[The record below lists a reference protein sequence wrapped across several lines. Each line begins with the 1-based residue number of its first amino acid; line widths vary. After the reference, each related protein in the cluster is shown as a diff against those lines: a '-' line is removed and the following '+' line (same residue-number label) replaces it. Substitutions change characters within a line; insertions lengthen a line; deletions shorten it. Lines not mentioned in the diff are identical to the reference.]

1 MASMEK
7 KWLEIPLTQILRFK
21 PYRKLLVC
29 VYILYSHENISLD
42 EIQMKLNTEEYYKD
56 FKRLWCSCAKQELSE
71 DTVFTFENWKR
82 HVANNSKVIDYLHS
96 KTRRI

>member
-1 MASMEK
+1 MANMEK

-29 VYILYSHENISLD
+29 IYILYSHENITLD
-42 EIQMKLNTEEYYKD
+42 EIQMKLNTEEYFKD
-56 FKRLWCSCAKQELSE
+56 FKRLWCSCAKKELSE
-71 DTVFTFENWKR
+71 DTVFTFDNWKR
-82 HVANNSKVIDYLHS
+82 HVANNSKVVDYLHS